1 MPTRPL
7 CSLPQTLR
15 DQTITALIICVALI
29 ARFWHLGSRSLSYD
43 EGFSLH
49 FSTLPLATILTNTQE
64 TNPPL
69 YYALLHV
76 WMLLFGDSE
85 FSLRLLSALFGVAA
99 VLLTGWVG
107 RLIGGRPLARVSM
120 ALLAIMPLAV
130 EQSQIARTYSG
141 FLALTLASY
150 GCLLQW
156 ETSRRTR
163 WAMAYACTTI
173 VMCYAHYYA
182 VFNLVAQHTYVAWQV
197 YQRKISLREWVS
209 LSIPVFVGYLPWLL
223 VIIHQLQTTHA
234 GGFWLPRPSWLA
246 LIYTPHF
253 YVTRYL
259 APELMWPYIVVAS
272 FGLTRLAGSR
282 RREVL
287 RHRVN
292 AQQPIAWTSFMTRRR
307 TDGLLLLW
315 LACPTLLPF
324 LWSHLGTPIFWPR
337 YTIAAS
343 PAFALLVSQGLVGL
357 TNRNVRYLTTALLLG
372 ITGTSL
378 FSYHAQPSEQWRAL
392 TETVKSLRHPG
403 DAVTVSDVG
412 AQWVFRY
419 YVRESLA
426 FHPLPATVPADQQPA
441 TRESLQRI
449 VAGRHRLWM
458 VLYPEP
464 FYADQPINEAFA
476 EQFPNAVLFYF
487 KKFPGS
493 PGALYV
499 FGYDLATSVRTP

>member
-1 MPTRPL
+1 MLKRSL
-7 CSLPQTLR
+7 RSLPQTLR
-15 DQTITALIICVALI
+15 DHTITALIICVALI
-29 ARFWHLGSRSLSYD
+29 ARLWNLGGRSLSYD

-69 YYALLHV
+69 YYGLLHV

-141 FLALTLASY
+141 FLAVTLASY

-163 WAMAYACTTI
+163 WAVAYALTTI
-173 VMCYAHYYA
+173 LMCYAHNYA
-182 VFNLVAQHTYVAWQV
+182 VFNLIAQHAYLAWQV
-197 YQRKISLREWVS
+197 SQRKISLREWASV
-209 LSIPVFVGYLPWLL
+209 LVPVCVGYLPWSL
-223 VIIHQLQTTHA
+223 VIIQQLHAAHA
-234 GGFWLPRPSWLA
+234 GGFWLPRPSLLA
-246 LIYTPHF
+246 LLYTPHF

-259 APELMWPYIVVAS
+259 APELVWAYIAVAG
-272 FGLTRLAGSR
+272 FGLTRLAGPR

-287 RHRVN
+287 RHRANTRRPLVWSTLL
-292 AQQPIAWTSFMTRRR
+292 ARRR

-324 LWSHLGTPIFWPR
+324 LWSRLNTPIFWPR

-343 PAFALLVSQGLVGL
+343 PAFALLVSQGLLGL
-357 TNRNVRYLTTALLLG
+357 TNRHIRTLTTSLLIG
-372 ITGTSL
+372 VTATSL

-392 TETVKSLRHPG
+392 TETVQSLVHPG
-403 DAVTVSDVG
+403 DALTVSDVG

-426 FHPLPATVPADQQPA
+426 FHPLPATVPPDQQHA
-441 TRESLQRI
+441 IREALQRI

-464 FYADQPINEAFA
+464 FYAGRPINEVFA
-476 EQFPNAVLFYF
+476 EQSPNTTLFYF
-487 KKFPGS
+487 KEFPGS

-499 FGYDLATSVRTP
+499 FGYAVGSPVRK